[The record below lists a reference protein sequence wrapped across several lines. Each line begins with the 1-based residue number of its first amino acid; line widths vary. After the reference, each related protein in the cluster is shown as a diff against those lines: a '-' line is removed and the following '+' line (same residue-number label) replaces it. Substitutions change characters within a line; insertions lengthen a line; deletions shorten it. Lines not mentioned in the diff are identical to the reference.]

1 MTVEVLWA
9 RVDELAT
16 DVGRLRRRL
25 ALEADSSAS
34 HTLDRIAGHV
44 ESLDLMLRPSAG
56 DLVRRGAG
64 VDAALR
70 EVDARIGRLRRVLG
84 MKATA

>member
-25 ALEADSSAS
+25 TLDADSSAA
-34 HTLDRIAGHV
+34 HALDRIAGHV
-44 ESLDLMLRPSAG
+44 ESLDLMLHPSAG

-70 EVDARIGRLRRVLG
+70 EVDARLGRLRRVLG
-84 MKATA
+84 MKAAA